1 VQEYGPAQVHV
12 NSGSLYRCGFAAH
25 LNAGADCRIVVG
37 DWSVTAFLF
46 VLALLAVV
54 GVMGLWRRGQIR
66 RRQRTLTRI
75 MDDADAMESL
85 LRRTR
90 ERMGAMKTVVGR
102 MPADIAA
109 DARAS
114 LDSSDRLQAGFRDL
128 LQHRMWLQQ
137 NVDTASQ
144 HALDEAA
151 IALERARARIAAELD
166 RLDNAGAELESAT
179 GPAIAAAVREPPAL
193 RRGGE

>member
-1 VQEYGPAQVHV
+1 MAPI
-12 NSGSLYRCGFAAH
+12 L
-25 LNAGADCRIVVG
+25 IVV
-37 DWSVTAFLF
+37 VLF
-46 VLALLAVV
+46 AILGGVL
-54 GVMGLWRRGQIR
+54 LWWRAQGR
-66 RRQRTLTRI
+66 RRHRALTRI
-75 MDDADAMESL
+75 MDDADAMETL

-90 ERMGAMKTVVGR
+90 ERMGVMQTVVGR

-137 NVDTASQ
+137 NVETASQ
-144 HALDEAA
+144 HELDEAA
-151 IALERARARIAAELD
+151 AALGRARARIAAELV

-179 GPAIAAAVREPPAL
+179 SPAIEAAGREPPAL
-193 RRGGE
+193 RRSGHGQ

>member
-1 VQEYGPAQVHV
+1 M
-12 NSGSLYRCGFAAH
+12 
-25 LNAGADCRIVVG
+25 
-37 DWSVTAFLF
+37 TALLF
-46 VLALLAVV
+46 VLAVLVVV
-54 GVMGLWRRGQIR
+54 GGTGLWRRSQIR
-66 RRQRTLTRI
+66 RRERTLTRI

-90 ERMGAMKTVVGR
+90 ERMGAMQTVVGR
-102 MPADIAA
+102 MPSDIAA

-151 IALERARARIAAELD
+151 AALERARARIAAELD
-166 RLDNAGAELESAT
+166 RLDNAGAELESVT

-193 RRGGE
+193 RRGGG

>member
-1 VQEYGPAQVHV
+1 M
-12 NSGSLYRCGFAAH
+12 
-25 LNAGADCRIVVG
+25 
-37 DWSVTAFLF
+37 TAFLF
-46 VLALLAVV
+46 ILAVLAVV
-54 GVMGLWRRGQIR
+54 GGMSLWRFGQNR

-90 ERMGAMKTVVGR
+90 ERMGVMQQVVGR

-193 RRGGE
+193 RRSGG

>member
-1 VQEYGPAQVHV
+1 VIA
-12 NSGSLYRCGFAAH
+12 
-25 LNAGADCRIVVG
+25 I
-37 DWSVTAFLF
+37 LF

-54 GVMGLWRRGQIR
+54 GGMILWSRSQER
-66 RRQRTLTRI
+66 RRRRTLTRI

-90 ERMGAMKTVVGR
+90 DRMGAMQTVVGR

-114 LDSSDRLQAGFRDL
+114 LDSNDRLQAGFRDL

-137 NVDTASQ
+137 NVASASQ
-144 HALDEAA
+144 GELDEAA
-151 IALERARARIAAELD
+151 AALGRARARIAAELD

-179 GPAIAAAVREPPAL
+179 GPAIAAAGREPPAL
-193 RRGGE
+193 RRSRSGN

>member
-1 VQEYGPAQVHV
+1 MAPI
-12 NSGSLYRCGFAAH
+12 L
-25 LNAGADCRIVVG
+25 IVV
-37 DWSVTAFLF
+37 VLF
-46 VLALLAVV
+46 AVLGGVLLW
-54 GVMGLWRRGQIR
+54 WRAQGR
-66 RRQRTLTRI
+66 RRHRALTRI
-75 MDDADAMESL
+75 MDDADAMETL

-90 ERMGAMKTVVGR
+90 ERMGVMQTVVGR

-137 NVDTASQ
+137 NVETASQ
-144 HALDEAA
+144 HELDEAA
-151 IALERARARIAAELD
+151 AALGRARARIAAELD

-179 GPAIAAAVREPPAL
+179 TPAIEAAGREPPAL
-193 RRGGE
+193 RRSGHGQ

>member
-1 VQEYGPAQVHV
+1 MT
-12 NSGSLYRCGFAAH
+12 
-25 LNAGADCRIVVG
+25 
-37 DWSVTAFLF
+37 SVLILF
-46 VLALLAVV
+46 GLLILVAYL
-54 GVMGLWRRGQIR
+54 GLWWRGQGR

-75 MDDADAMESL
+75 MDEADAVESL

-90 ERMGAMKTVVGR
+90 EKMEAMQSVVGR
-102 MPADIAA
+102 MPPDIAA
-109 DARAS
+109 EARAS
-114 LDSSDRLQAGFRDL
+114 LDSHERLQAGFRDL

-151 IALERARARIAAELD
+151 RALERAKARITAELD

-179 GPAIAAAVREPPAL
+179 SPALAAAVREPPAL
-193 RRGGE
+193 RRSGQ

>member
-1 VQEYGPAQVHV
+1 MA
-12 NSGSLYRCGFAAH
+12 S
-25 LNAGADCRIVVG
+25 I
-37 DWSVTAFLF
+37 LF
-46 VLALLAVV
+46 VFALFVV
-54 GVMGLWRRGQIR
+54 IGGMALWWRARER
-66 RRQRTLTRI
+66 RRHRALTRI
-75 MDDADAMESL
+75 MDDADAMETL

-90 ERMGAMKTVVGR
+90 ERMGVMQTVVGR

-137 NVDTASQ
+137 NVETASQ
-144 HALDEAA
+144 HELDEAA
-151 IALERARARIAAELD
+151 AALGRARARIAAELD

-179 GPAIAAAVREPPAL
+179 SPAIEAAGREPPTL
-193 RRGGE
+193 RRSGHGS

>member
-1 VQEYGPAQVHV
+1 MTA
-12 NSGSLYRCGFAAH
+12 
-25 LNAGADCRIVVG
+25 IV
-37 DWSVTAFLF
+37 F
-46 VLALLAVV
+46 VLALLVVVV
-54 GVMGLWRRGQIR
+54 GMGLWWRGFGR

-75 MDDADAMESL
+75 MDDADAMEIL

-90 ERMGAMKTVVGR
+90 ERMGVMQQVVGR

-114 LDSSDRLQAGFRDL
+114 LDSNDRLQAGFRDL

-137 NVDTASQ
+137 NVDSASQ

-151 IALERARARIAAELD
+151 AALVRARARIAAELD

-179 GPAIAAAVREPPAL
+179 GPAIEAAGREPPAL
-193 RRGGE
+193 RRRGG

>member
-1 VQEYGPAQVHV
+1 M
-12 NSGSLYRCGFAAH
+12 
-25 LNAGADCRIVVG
+25 
-37 DWSVTAFLF
+37 TFLMF
-46 VLALLAVV
+46 VLALLALIGGMV
-54 GVMGLWRRGQIR
+54 LWWRFQVR

-75 MDDADAMESL
+75 MDDADAMERL

-90 ERMGAMKTVVGR
+90 ERMGAMQSVVGR
-102 MPADIAA
+102 MPSDIAA

-137 NVDTASQ
+137 NVDSASQ

-166 RLDNAGAELESAT
+166 RLDNAGAELESIT

>member
-1 VQEYGPAQVHV
+1 M
-12 NSGSLYRCGFAAH
+12 
-25 LNAGADCRIVVG
+25 NALL
-37 DWSVTAFLF
+37 FL
-46 VLALLAVV
+46 LALLAIVGGVV
-54 GVMGLWRRGQIR
+54 LRWRAQVR

-90 ERMGAMKTVVGR
+90 ERMGVMQTMVGR
-102 MPADIAA
+102 MPSDIAA

-114 LDSSDRLQAGFRDL
+114 LESNDRLKAGFRDL

-151 IALERARARIAAELD
+151 AALARARARIAAELD

-179 GPAIAAAVREPPAL
+179 GPAMAAAVREPPAL

>member
-1 VQEYGPAQVHV
+1 MT
-12 NSGSLYRCGFAAH
+12 SL
-25 LNAGADCRIVVG
+25 L
-37 DWSVTAFLF
+37 FLF
-46 VLALLAVV
+46 GLLILVAYL
-54 GVMGLWRRGQIR
+54 GFWWRGQGR

-75 MDDADAMESL
+75 MDDADAVESL

-90 ERMGAMKTVVGR
+90 EKMEAMQSVVGR
-102 MPADIAA
+102 MPSDIAA

-114 LDSSDRLQAGFRDL
+114 LDSHDRLQAGFRDL

-151 IALERARARIAAELD
+151 EALERAKARIAAELD

-179 GPAIAAAVREPPAL
+179 SPALIAAVREPAAL
-193 RRGGE
+193 RRNSQ

>member
-1 VQEYGPAQVHV
+1 LPENRFVSA
-12 NSGSLYRCGFAAH
+12 LLFA
-25 LNAGADCRIVVG
+25 I
-37 DWSVTAFLF
+37 
-46 VLALLAVV
+46 ALLAVV
-54 GVMGLWRRGQIR
+54 GGMGLWWRLQIR
-66 RRQRTLTRI
+66 HRQRTLTRI
-75 MDDADAMESL
+75 MDDADAVETL

-90 ERMGAMKTVVGR
+90 DRMGMMQTVVGR

-137 NVDTASQ
+137 NVATASQ
-144 HALDEAA
+144 GELDEASA
-151 IALERARARIAAELD
+151 ALGRARARIAAELD

-179 GPAIAAAVREPPAL
+179 GPAIAAAGREPPAL
-193 RRGGE
+193 RRSGG